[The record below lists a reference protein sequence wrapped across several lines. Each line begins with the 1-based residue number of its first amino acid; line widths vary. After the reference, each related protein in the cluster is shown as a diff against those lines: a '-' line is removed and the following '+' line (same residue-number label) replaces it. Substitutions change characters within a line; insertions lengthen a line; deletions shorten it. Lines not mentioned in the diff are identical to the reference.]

1 MKNKL
6 IGALAIVG
14 VVGTLVACGGEGNP
28 STPSTPSTRNL
39 TIGVGT
45 TVVAPA
51 YDHYGRLLVEVNFA
65 TALYEGDKVAA
76 SLVDVYQIQLDSEKA
91 ALKNET
97 VVTKRDLHDDYAM
110 KDTSANI
117 GNIEGGA
124 EWWEQAA
131 ALETYTEGKSTFD
144 ETSTDLTAGCTMAA
158 GDLLNVVAEAK
169 TNTKGNVAV
178 ANGNYTI
185 ALGHNFSVEA
195 DETSGALKQ
204 INIAFAGLLLD
215 GDAKVVTA
223 YIDEVQIPLTFNAEA
238 AEGECEYTITPTNAY
253 GSPTTQYNYKGQTI
267 ASKKELG
274 DDYAMK
280 GTSANIGN
288 IEGGAEWF
296 EQAAAFEDYLVGKT
310 VSEIN
315 LEDSSLLA
323 GCTMYAGAYEAACD
337 NAVDSTLYNSKAI
350 TL

>member
-14 VVGTLVACGGEGNP
+14 VVGTLVACGGGENP
-28 STPSTPSTRNL
+28 STNPVSEEQSTRNL

-45 TVVAPA
+45 TVAAPA
-51 YDHYGRLLVEVNFA
+51 YDHYNRLLVEVNFA

-97 VVTKRDLHDDYAM
+97 VVTKRDLHDNYAM
-110 KDTSANI
+110 KPASPI
-117 GNIEGGA
+117 GK

-158 GDLLNVVAEAK
+158 GDLLGAVAEAK

-178 ANGNYTI
+178 AKGNYTI
-185 ALGHNFSVEA
+185 ALGHKFSVEK
-195 DETSGALKQ
+195 DETSGALTQ

-274 DDYAMK
+274 NDYAMK
-280 GTSANIGN
+280 PDSPIGK
-288 IEGGAEWF
+288 EWF
-296 EQAAAFEDYLVGKT
+296 EQAAAFEDYLVGKK

>member
-14 VVGTLVACGGEGNP
+14 VVGTLVACGGGENP
-28 STPSTPSTRNL
+28 STNPVSEEQSTRNL

-45 TVVAPA
+45 TVAAPA

-110 KDTSANI
+110 KPASPI
-117 GNIEGGA
+117 GK

-178 ANGNYTI
+178 DNGNYTI
-185 ALGHNFSVEA
+185 ALGHNFSVET
-195 DETSGALKQ
+195 DESGALTQ

-280 GTSANIGN
+280 PASPIGK
-288 IEGGAEWF
+288 EWF

-337 NAVDSTLYNSKAI
+337 TAVDSTLYNSKAI

>member
-14 VVGTLVACGGEGNP
+14 VVGTLVACGGGENP
-28 STPSTPSTRNL
+28 STNPVSEEESTRNL

-45 TVVAPA
+45 TVAAPA

-110 KDTSANI
+110 K
-117 GNIEGGA
+117 
-124 EWWEQAA
+124 
-131 ALETYTEGKSTFD
+131 
-144 ETSTDLTAGCTMAA
+144 
-158 GDLLNVVAEAK
+158 
-169 TNTKGNVAV
+169 
-178 ANGNYTI
+178 
-185 ALGHNFSVEA
+185 
-195 DETSGALKQ
+195 
-204 INIAFAGLLLD
+204 
-215 GDAKVVTA
+215 
-223 YIDEVQIPLTFNAEA
+223 
-238 AEGECEYTITPTNAY
+238 
-253 GSPTTQYNYKGQTI
+253 
-267 ASKKELG
+267 
-274 DDYAMK
+274 

-296 EQAAAFEDYLVGKT
+296 EQAAAFENYLVGKK

-323 GCTMYAGAYEAACD
+323 GCTMYAGSYEAACD

>member
-14 VVGTLVACGGEGNP
+14 VVGTLVACGGGENP
-28 STPSTPSTRNL
+28 STNPVSEEQSTRNL

-45 TVVAPA
+45 TVAAPA

-110 KDTSANI
+110 KPASPI
-117 GNIEGGA
+117 GK

-178 ANGNYTI
+178 DNGNYTI
-185 ALGHNFSVEA
+185 ALGHNFSVET
-195 DETSGALKQ
+195 DESGALTQ

-223 YIDEVQIPLTFNAEA
+223 YIDEVQIPLTFNADA

-280 GTSANIGN
+280 PASP
-288 IEGGAEWF
+288 IEKEWF

-315 LEDSSLLA
+315 LVDSSLLA

>member
-14 VVGTLVACGGEGNP
+14 VVGTLVACGGGENP
-28 STPSTPSTRNL
+28 STNPVSEEQSTRNL

-45 TVVAPA
+45 TVAAPA

-110 KDTSANI
+110 KPASPI
-117 GNIEGGA
+117 G
-124 EWWEQAA
+124 
-131 ALETYTEGKSTFD
+131 K
-144 ETSTDLTAGCTMAA
+144 
-158 GDLLNVVAEAK
+158 
-169 TNTKGNVAV
+169 
-178 ANGNYTI
+178 
-185 ALGHNFSVEA
+185 
-195 DETSGALKQ
+195 
-204 INIAFAGLLLD
+204 
-215 GDAKVVTA
+215 
-223 YIDEVQIPLTFNAEA
+223 
-238 AEGECEYTITPTNAY
+238 
-253 GSPTTQYNYKGQTI
+253 
-267 ASKKELG
+267 
-274 DDYAMK
+274 
-280 GTSANIGN
+280 
-288 IEGGAEWF
+288 EWF